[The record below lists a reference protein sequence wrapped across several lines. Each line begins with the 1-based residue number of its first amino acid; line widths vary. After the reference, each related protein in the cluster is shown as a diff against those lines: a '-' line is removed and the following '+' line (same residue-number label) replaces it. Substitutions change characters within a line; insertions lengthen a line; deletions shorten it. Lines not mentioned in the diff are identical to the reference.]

1 MDYLHQIKQIMKTS
15 SGDVT
20 YFSLTELTKY
30 HPQIKNFTYSL
41 KILVENILRNL
52 LFEKTNKLE
61 LENIL
66 SWGDKSSFKKEIP
79 FLPSRVVLQD
89 FTGVPVVVDL
99 ASMREAAKEA
109 GYDPSLINPIVRS
122 ELVIDHSV
130 QVDYFA
136 SKGALA
142 KNSTLEFKRNKERYQ
157 LLKWGQSAFSN
168 FSIIPP
174 GVGIVHQVNLEYLSP
189 GIMIQESKNQKYIF
203 PDTCLG
209 TDSHTTMI
217 NGLGV
222 LGWGVGGIEAEAVM
236 LGQPYYMKLPEIIG
250 VRLIGSLKEGTTA
263 TDLVLTVTEILRKH
277 GVVEKFVEFFGP
289 GLVGLS
295 LADRATI
302 ANMAPEYG
310 ATCGYFPIDEQTI
323 EYLKN
328 TGRENTKISEIEE
341 YFRNQGIF
349 YSDDIEPS
357 YSDVIDINLNLVESS
372 LAGPKRPQDKV
383 KLSDVRDS
391 FYNNF
396 DTHKHDDLVF
406 EDGSVVI
413 AAITSCTN
421 TSNPSVM
428 VGAGLMARNL
438 NRMGLK
444 PKPWVK
450 TSMAPGSKVV
460 TKYLSNSKLDLE
472 LDKIGFS
479 TVGYGCTTCIGNSG
493 PLPHDVSELIEDN
506 DLSVASVLS
515 GNRNFEGRIHPQVK
529 ANYLASPML
538 VVAYAIVGTVDID
551 LENQPI
557 GKDNNGK
564 KIYLS
569 DIWPSQKEINMTIQ
583 NSIKPDMYNNTYSI
597 ALKGNDDWNNLDSSR
612 GKLFKWDK
620 ESSYIQKAPFF
631 DDFSL
636 EMPQWIPIKEAR
648 ILVEL
653 GDTVTTDHISPA
665 GSIPESAPSGQH
677 LISRDIPRSQFNS
690 YGSRRGN
697 HNVMIRGTFGNIRLK
712 NLMTPDR
719 EGDWTIHYPDKK
731 VMRIFEASELYVQEK
746 IPLIVIAG
754 NEYGTGSSRDWAAKG
769 PSLLGVRVVIANGFE
784 RIHRSNLIG
793 MGVIPLE
800 FHKNEN
806 LENLGIEKSY
816 KFNFNFSISDI
827 KPRQKIKVEAISDD
841 GEKIEFETLLR
852 IDTPIEIEY
861 LKNGGVLQYL
871 LRQML
876 KK

>member
-1 MDYLHQIKQIMKTS
+1 MDYLKKSKQKLNTS
-15 SGDVT
+15 SGELT
-20 YFSLTELTKY
+20 YFSLNELIKY
-30 HPQIKNFTYSL
+30 HPQLKKFPYSL
-41 KILVENILRNL
+41 KILLENILRNISL
-52 LFEKTNKLE
+52 GKTHIEE

-99 ASMREAAKEA
+99 ASMREAAQKA

-136 SKGALA
+136 TEGALA
-142 KNSTLEFKRNKERYQ
+142 KNTKLEFKRNKERYQ

-189 GIMIQESKNQKYIF
+189 GIMIQELNNQKYIF
-203 PDTCLG
+203 PDSCLG

-236 LGQPYYMKLPEIIG
+236 LGQPYYLKLPEIIG
-250 VRLIGSLKEGTTA
+250 VRLIGTLKEGTTA
-263 TDLVLTVTEILRKH
+263 TDLVLTVTETLRKH
-277 GVVEKFVEFFGP
+277 GVVEKFIEFFGP
-289 GLVGLS
+289 GLVDLS

-323 EYLKN
+323 EYLRN
-328 TGRENTKISEIEE
+328 TGRESTNISEMEE
-341 YFRNQGIF
+341 YFINQGIF
-349 YSDDIEPS
+349 YSNEIDPS
-357 YSDVIDINLNLVESS
+357 YTDVIEINLDLVEPS

-383 KLSDVRDS
+383 KLSEVRDS
-391 FYNNF
+391 FYKNF
-396 DTHKHDDLVF
+396 EKQKHDNLVF
-406 EDGSVVI
+406 EDASVVI

-428 VGAGLMARNL
+428 VGAGLMAKNL
-438 NRMGLK
+438 NKMGLK

-460 TKYLSNSKLDLE
+460 TKYLSDSKLDLE

-493 PLPHDVSELIEDN
+493 PLPSEVSELIEDN

-538 VVAYAIVGTVDID
+538 VVAYSIVGTIDID
-551 LENQPI
+551 LKTEPLGI
-557 GKDNNGK
+557 DKYGKNVF
-564 KIYLS
+564 LS
-569 DIWPSQKEINMTIQ
+569 DIWPSQDEIKSTIQ
-583 NSIKPDMYNNTYSI
+583 NSIKPEIYNNTYSSAI
-597 ALKGNDDWNNLDSSR
+597 KDNLDWNNLDSENS
-612 GKLFKWDK
+612 KLFQWDK
-620 ESSYIQKAPFF
+620 ESSYIQKVPFF

-636 EMPQWIPIKEAR
+636 ELPDWIPINGAR
-648 ILVEL
+648 ILVKL
-653 GDTVTTDHISPA
+653 GNTVTTDHISPA
-665 GSIPESAPSGQH
+665 GSIPQSAPSGQH
-677 LISRDIPRSQFNS
+677 LISKDIPRSQFNS

-712 NLMTPDR
+712 NLMTPDK

-731 VMRIFEASELYVQEK
+731 VMRIFEASELYKSKNV
-746 IPLIVIAG
+746 PLIVIAG

-769 PSLLGVRVVIANGFE
+769 PSLLGVRAVIAKGFE

-800 FHKNEN
+800 FKQNET
-806 LENLGIEKSY
+806 LETLGIENSCI
-816 KFNFNFSISDI
+816 FNINLDI
-827 KPRQKIKVEAISDD
+827 FEIQPRQKIIIESISEN
-841 GEKIEFETLLR
+841 GHRKEFEVLLR
-852 IDTPIEIEY
+852 IDTPIEMEY
-861 LKNGGVLQYL
+861 LKNGGVLQFV